1 MPEVYLLTEETRQNI
16 LDRPGVS
23 AVLTVE
29 RGHIRR
35 FAEAIGDNNPLF
47 VEEGV
52 ACRSRYG
59 GIIAPPTFLRAVS
72 LDLVDIPELAAAT
85 AILDGGSEWEY
96 FQPVYVGDVV
106 TGVTRV
112 VKLNQRNL
120 RVGPAIFLVLE
131 TVYTNQHGQML
142 AVQRSTIIRY
152 APVEVNGE

>member
-23 AVLTVE
+23 AMLTVE

-47 VEEGV
+47 TEEGI
-52 ACRSRYG
+52 ASRSRYG
-59 GIIAPPTFLRAVS
+59 GIVAPPTFLRAVS
-72 LDLVDIPELAAAT
+72 LDLVDIPELAPAT

-96 FQPVYVGDVV
+96 FQPVYVGDVIN
-106 TGVTRV
+106 GVTRV
-112 VKLNQRNL
+112 VKISQRNL
-120 RVGPAIFLVLE
+120 RVGPAVFLVLE

-152 APVEVNGE
+152 APVEGDG